1 MESTETFDRHHY
13 SNAERIAAKEQ
24 PGYGQAFKDADHQAP
39 AQEFGRRIWFV
50 CWGRG
55 GSAFVRSIR
64 GSSLVP
70 WFTRGARPASCP
82 VLQLHP
88 VGDFG
93 PAKREFDQRA
103 DRKSTRLNSSH
114 VAISYA
120 VFCLKKKS
128 REKGGK

>member
-24 PGYGQAFKDADHQAP
+24 PGYGQAFKDADHEAT

-55 GSAFVRSIR
+55 G
-64 GSSLVP
+64 GLVLL
-70 WFTRGARPASCP
+70 FTRGVGFATGFTCGARLAPCP
-82 VLQLHP
+82 VSQLHP

-93 PAKREFDQRA
+93 PAEREFDQRA
-103 DRKSTRLNSSH
+103 AQHS
-114 VAISYA
+114 
-120 VFCLKKKS
+120 
-128 REKGGK
+128 